1 MKGVLKEGVLDM
13 LTLIELLMP
22 PDGPEGLAEQV
33 ISRVL
38 GVEVIELGPPEIAK
52 GRGGMDRS
60 PPGLLGGLVASEE
73 IDPGEF
79 IIETLNRLVKEN
91 DDLRALCEEYR
102 GAIEKLRAKVV
113 EQDVVEQDS
122 VIEKLVVGKSG
133 MRNSLS

>member
-1 MKGVLKEGVLDM
+1 
-13 LTLIELLMP
+13 
-22 PDGPEGLAEQV
+22 
-33 ISRVL
+33 
-38 GVEVIELGPPEIAK
+38 
-52 GRGGMDRS
+52 
-60 PPGLLGGLVASEE
+60 LVASEE

-79 IIETLNRLVKEN
+79 IIETLNGLVKEN

-113 EQDVVEQDS
+113 EQDS

>member
-22 PDGPEGLAEQV
+22 PDGPEGLADAFRQV

-79 IIETLNRLVKEN
+79 IIETLNGLVKEN

-113 EQDVVEQDS
+113 EQDS